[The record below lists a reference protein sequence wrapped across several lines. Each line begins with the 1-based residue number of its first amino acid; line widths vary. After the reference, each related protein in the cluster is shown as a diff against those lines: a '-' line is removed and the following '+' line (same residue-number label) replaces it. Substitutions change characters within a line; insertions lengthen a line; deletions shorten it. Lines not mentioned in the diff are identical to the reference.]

1 MATWRVS
8 VASVGLIRGV
18 VGCKREAERQA
29 VTVDCLPQDF
39 DWAVHVKVGRFSAGR
54 EQSV

>member
-8 VASVGLIRGV
+8 VASVGILRGV
-18 VGCKREAERQA
+18 VGCKGEAERQA

-39 DWAVHVKVGRFSAGR
+39 DWTVHVKVGRFSAGQ
-54 EQSV
+54 EQSA